1 MKLIRNCLINLCLV
15 GVCVAQIVYHI
26 NVKGDLPIIWIALSP
41 FLIIKAFINVLE
53 LISAVKQVMS
63 GCREITEFYTDYAP
77 TTSSDDYSFSNIHI
91 TQPEKM
97 KLSEAIR
104 YVKEHY

>member
-26 NVKGDLPIIWIALSP
+26 TVKGDLPIIWIALTP
-41 FLIIKAFINVLE
+41 FLVIKALTNIME
-53 LISAVKQVMS
+53 LVSATKQVMS
-63 GCREITEFYTDYAP
+63 GCTEITEFYTDNTIP
-77 TTSSDDYSFSNIHI
+77 ETRDYSFDNIHL

-97 KLSEAIR
+97 KFAEAIK